1 MSIEVTVF
9 KFTTSTNTEQWLHP
23 PLITNIN
30 MECHLIITIIAS
42 WICRIAENFRERTL
56 NFTVLEPPMK
66 VFSMKFGRAVPTYMI
81 GLAFCEFSLQNGNL
95 ILTDLWKFS
104 PSKVSRL
111 NSHSIILCMVY
122 TVYTNN
128 TIWASGML
136 ACHSFLIPHWF
147 NIPDDNKLWE
157 NFKGA
162 GGVWMCFHYTLIL
175 FAVSAHADI
184 AS

>member
-1 MSIEVTVF
+1 MSPNYNHHSIM
-9 KFTTSTNTEQWLHP
+9 
-23 PLITNIN
+23 N
-30 MECHLIITIIAS
+30 MPY
-42 WICRIAENFRERTL
+42 IAENFRERTL
-56 NFTVLEPPMK
+56 NFSFRATHESVLHEIWACRTHLYDR
-66 VFSMKFGRAVPTYMI
+66 FSILWK
-81 GLAFCEFSLQNGNL
+81 FSLQNGNL